1 MEQQNLAQ
9 IENLTHNFN
18 QMQTFSR
25 DLNNKMIQ
33 FESKISKGV
42 PQSTVQRQAVI
53 GDSSNQAQS
62 MDQDEQFKAIQRKIL
77 QS

>member
-1 MEQQNLAQ
+1 
-9 IENLTHNFN
+9 
-18 QMQTFSR
+18 
-25 DLNNKMIQ
+25 MIQ

-62 MDQDEQFKAIQRKIL
+62 MDQDE
-77 QS
+77 